1 MYRGA
6 VYGRGHVRC
15 TTSCQQCCR
24 KIFRLKPEATE
35 GSREERSPRGIIS
48 SRVRDGLDSRAHA
61 LAQAC
66 AGLDRRSQ
74 ARRLSTIL
82 SAMPET
88 AKDDFLYSPAVSQAV
103 AASFGVGSNL
113 TWDAFVRQSYEKVNA
128 VIQQQANDLLRRG
141 NVLEAEA
148 RALVEG
154 QRNALVRAMRERLSP
169 FGRLYSEI
177 SKPSPSLPT
186 LERLV
191 REKGSIQAVLTS
203 VGKSRAV
210 VNRFAAVARVAGPGT
225 IVIQFTVSAVVITSA
240 SPEDRARVVAREAGG
255 IGGAALG
262 GWGGAWAGCAGLAT
276 VASPSL
282 VLPIVGKVT
291 TGGACLVGGIAGG
304 FGAGWLGYVLG
315 QWAGEASHDFAT
327 EWLWVRQ

>member
-1 MYRGA
+1 
-6 VYGRGHVRC
+6 
-15 TTSCQQCCR
+15 
-24 KIFRLKPEATE
+24 
-35 GSREERSPRGIIS
+35 
-48 SRVRDGLDSRAHA
+48 
-61 LAQAC
+61 
-66 AGLDRRSQ
+66 
-74 ARRLSTIL
+74 
-82 SAMPET
+82 MPET
-88 AKDDFLYSPAVSQAV
+88 ATDEFLYSPAVSQAA

-113 TWDAFVRQSYEKVNA
+113 TWDAFVRRSYERVNA

-177 SKPSPSLPT
+177 SKPSPALPT

-225 IVIQFTVSAVVITSA
+225 VVIQFTVSAVVITSA

-262 GWGGAWAGCAGLAT
+262 GWGGAWAGCAGLAA

-315 QWAGEASHDFAT
+315 QWAGEASHDYAT
-327 EWLWVRQ
+327 EWLWIRQ